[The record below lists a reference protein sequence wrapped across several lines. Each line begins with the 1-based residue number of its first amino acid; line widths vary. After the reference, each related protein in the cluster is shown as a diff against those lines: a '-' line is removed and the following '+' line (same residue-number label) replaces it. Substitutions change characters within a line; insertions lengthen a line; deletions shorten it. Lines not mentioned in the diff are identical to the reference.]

1 MAVSRLQR
9 MHSAEHIL
17 TAVMRRE
24 FGSPRNLES
33 HLSDKKSKCDYA
45 VSQALLQE
53 DILAIQRAV
62 NAEIEKDY
70 PITAKTLTVEEAQQD
85 YDLWKVP
92 ENATRIRIVTIGDL
106 DAIPCAGEHVEHT
119 RQIGR
124 FHVRSHDMT
133 KEGIVRIR
141 FTVED

>member
-1 MAVSRLQR
+1 MGVSRLQR

-33 HLSDKKSKCDYA
+33 HLGDKKSKCDYA

-53 DILAIQRAV
+53 DILTIERAV

-70 PITAKTLTVEEAQQD
+70 PITVQVLPIEEAQQD

-92 ENATRIRIVTIGDL
+92 GDVTRIRIVTIGGL
-106 DAIPCAGEHVEHT
+106 NAMPCAGDHVGHT
-119 RQIGR
+119 GQIGHFR
-124 FHVRSHDMT
+124 LRSHDM
-133 KEGIVRIR
+133 KKKGIVRIR

>member
-1 MAVSRLQR
+1 LGVSRLQR

-17 TAVMRRE
+17 TAVMQRE

-33 HLSDKKSKCDYA
+33 HLGDKKSKCDYA

-53 DILAIQRAV
+53 DILTIERAV

-70 PITAKTLTVEEAQQD
+70 PITVQVLPMEEAQED

-92 ENATRIRIVTIGDL
+92 GDVTNIRIVTIGDL
-106 DAIPCAGEHVEHT
+106 NAMPCAGDHVGHT
-119 RQIGR
+119 AQIGR
-124 FHVRSHDMT
+124 FCVRSHDMR
-133 KEGIVRIR
+133 KEGVVRIR